1 MRYATASFI
10 LLALLTTQV
19 RAEQP
24 VIDQFAWL
32 NYAIVVNTLDTK
44 SDVGIAQHGTIN
56 GISSVQF
63 SGESDAQIQAGQK
76 GRRNTAVIYQSG
88 WNVISRIGQ
97 GGPNGFAGYTD
108 LPATY
113 WAANVDDGYLS
124 YFMTGGFSLVTLTD
138 ENHSW
143 FSRFGRAR

>member
-1 MRYATASFI
+1 MRYATAGVI
-10 LLALLTTQV
+10 LLALFSTRA

-32 NYAIVVNTLDTK
+32 NYAIVVNTLDRK
-44 SDVGIAQHGTIN
+44 ADVGIAQHGTIN

-63 SGESDAQIQAGQK
+63 SGENDAQIQARQK
-76 GRRNTAVIYQSG
+76 GSRNTAVIYQSG
-88 WNVISRIGQ
+88 WNVISRVGQ
-97 GGPNGFAGYTD
+97 DGPNGFAGYTD

-138 ENHSW
+138 ANHTW